1 MALFIDLTL
10 FLVSCFALVLGGA
23 ILVRTLPVIAAAFR
37 FSEFVLSFILMAV
50 ATSLPELFIGI
61 TAATEGNS
69 ALALGTVIGSNIADL
84 TLVGGMAIILAR
96 GFKSEDESRRGAWF
110 MLLLAALPLF
120 LMFIGHRLSRLDGA
134 ILLLVFAV
142 YMIFLLSKK
151 RNKEIKEKVKFI
163 KCIGCILLFF
173 VGLFLLFYSA
183 KFAVKYASNLAFGM
197 LMPPILVGLF
207 FLAIGTSLPELVF
220 QSIAARKK
228 KSELALGDLLGSV
241 IINSTLV
248 LGVTAVISPIT
259 ANFFLYLTSSVFM
272 LAVTFLFVV
281 FLDTGKQLTW
291 KEGMALVIFY
301 VLFLLIELNIPRTVV
316 M

>member
-10 FLVSCFALVLGGA
+10 FLISCFALVLGGA

-37 FSEFVLSFILMAV
+37 FSEFILSFILMAV

-96 GFKSEDESRRGAWF
+96 GFKSQEESRRGAWF

-120 LMFIGHRLSRLDGA
+120 LMFIGHELSRLDGA

-151 RNKEIKEKVKFI
+151 RNTK
-163 KCIGCILLFF
+163 
-173 VGLFLLFYSA
+173 
-183 KFAVKYASNLAFGM
+183 
-197 LMPPILVGLF
+197 
-207 FLAIGTSLPELVF
+207 
-220 QSIAARKK
+220 
-228 KSELALGDLLGSV
+228 
-241 IINSTLV
+241 IIR
-248 LGVTAVISPIT
+248 I
-259 ANFFLYLTSSVFM
+259 
-272 LAVTFLFVV
+272 
-281 FLDTGKQLTW
+281 
-291 KEGMALVIFY
+291 
-301 VLFLLIELNIPRTVV
+301 
-316 M
+316 